1 MIFSYQIHK
10 IRTLPE

>member
-1 MIFSYQIHK
+1 MIFFYQIHK